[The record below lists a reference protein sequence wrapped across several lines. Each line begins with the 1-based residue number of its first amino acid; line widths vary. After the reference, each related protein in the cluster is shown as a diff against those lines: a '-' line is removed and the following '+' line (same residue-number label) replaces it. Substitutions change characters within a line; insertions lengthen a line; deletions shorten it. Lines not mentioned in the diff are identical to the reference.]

1 MKNKIVLKMWK
12 MLTEAERRQAV
23 ILIFMMLLGT
33 VLETLGV
40 GLVVPVLT
48 LITQSDVGEKYPIY
62 QSAIAYLGNPD
73 QHLIVLYAMLIL
85 VLVYLVK
92 STFLLI
98 LTWFQMRFA
107 FGVQAQISHRLFGIY
122 LLQPYAFHLKRNSAK
137 LIHNVITEVNLI
149 TGNALLP
156 GMIFISEAM
165 VLIGLSCLLFF
176 MEPIGASI
184 VVLVLGG
191 ASWTFHFSTHKRIE
205 KWGGERQYHER
216 FRLHHLQQGLNGV
229 KEIKVLGRELKFLE
243 NYEAHNLQSARV
255 GMMHSTLAQL
265 PRLWIE
271 MVAISGLAILVI
283 TMFARG
289 SSVESILPSL
299 GLFAAAAFRLMPSV
313 NRLLSSLQ
321 SLRYGLP
328 MIKILDEEL
337 NLSTSSVNVAIGVD
351 FKFQSEIELRN
362 IDYFYA
368 NTSTPSL
375 QRISLKIRRGESIG
389 FIGPSGSGKSTI
401 VDIILGLLEATKGEV
416 LVDGVNIQENL
427 RGWQKQIGYVPQTIY
442 LTDDTLLRN
451 IAFGIADDEINMK
464 SVASAI
470 NDAQLGEFI
479 EQLPEGLQTVVGERG
494 VRISGGQRQ
503 RIGIARALY
512 HDPSVLILDEAT
524 SALDVRTEAEV
535 MDSIKALHQSKT
547 TIIVAHRL
555 STVEHCDHLFKLHSG
570 HLG

>member
-62 QSAIAYLGNPD
+62 QSAIAHLGNPD

-156 GMIFISEAM
+156 GMIFISEVM

-191 ASWTFHFSTHKRIE
+191 ASWAFHFSTHKRIE

-337 NLSTSSVNVAIGVD
+337 NLSTSSINVAIGVD

-375 QRISLKIRRGESIG
+375 QNISLKIRRGESIG

-451 IAFGIADDEINMK
+451 IAFGVADDEINMK

-512 HDPSVLILDEAT
+512 HDPSILILDEAT
-524 SALDVRTEAEV
+524 SALDVKTEAEV

-547 TIIVAHRL
+547 IIIVAHRL
-555 STVEHCDHLFKLHSG
+555 STVEHCDHLFKLNSG